1 MRLGFW
7 DWMRSLPG
15 ERVVR
20 MRRANC
26 RNGLHGALRE
36 AGEGALN
43 AGRRWC
49 LESSIEEQTVMKW
62 GDEEGES
69 VLQAHESWGP
79 WTAVGPEPRV
89 CVWWGAGTAASGA
102 NRRGTSDMEDFVC
115 HAKKRGFYPKA
126 KDPCEESWIWI
137 SFYRFWR
144 FIFQKNHPGNIVE
157 VETGSRET
165 SNSLLEKRRE
175 SELRQRWRK

>member
-115 HAKKRGFYPKA
+115 HAKKRGFIRKLRIRVKRVGFEFP
-126 KDPCEESWIWI
+126 
-137 SFYRFWR
+137 
-144 FIFQKNHPGNIVE
+144 FIDFE
-157 VETGSRET
+157 D
-165 SNSLLEKRRE
+165 LYF
-175 SELRQRWRK
+175 RKITLVTL